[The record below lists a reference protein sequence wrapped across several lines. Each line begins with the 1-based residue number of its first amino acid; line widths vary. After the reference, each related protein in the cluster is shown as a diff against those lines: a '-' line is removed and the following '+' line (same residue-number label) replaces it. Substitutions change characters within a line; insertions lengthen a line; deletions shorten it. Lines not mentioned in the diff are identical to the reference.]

1 MSKQLVE
8 ETYNQS
14 ERVKEVTVAATDQE
28 LLNLMQKF
36 SGFEVPPK
44 VVMQAMAI
52 ATYDCASAFRY
63 ADNYLNILKNKK
75 HRKKLL
81 LLESAPEFCIHPRY
95 VGLRNC

>member
-1 MSKQLVE
+1 MSKQLVKD
-8 ETYNQS
+8 TVHQP
-14 ERVKEVTVAATDQE
+14 ERVREVTLAATDE
-28 LLNLMQKF
+28 DLLNLMQKF

-63 ADNYLNILKNKK
+63 ADNYLNILNNKK

-81 LLESAPEFCIHPRY
+81 LLESAPQFCINPRY
-95 VGLRNC
+95 VEFRN